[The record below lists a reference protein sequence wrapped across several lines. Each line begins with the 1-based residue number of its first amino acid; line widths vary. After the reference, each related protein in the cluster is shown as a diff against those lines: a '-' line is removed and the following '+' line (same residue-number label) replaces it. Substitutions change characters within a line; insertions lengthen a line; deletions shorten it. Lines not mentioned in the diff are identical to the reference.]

1 MNIAYSQS
9 ILALTML
16 VATSLSQAAT
26 PTSQY
31 FSDVTGSLTTD
42 GFNQLTASRLGAGTT
57 GIAAIVDGINSN
69 VPAGDAEFKRTYGNA
84 YPASL
89 GLYQWSGTPYSTFS
103 ISDATLLP
111 NLGSIVFQSEVF
123 PGGNQSLGGQGG
135 LAAAISDVYLSYNGG
150 TQLLAASSFSL
161 SDAPVNE
168 DSPFYDPANP
178 VAEGAVGYFTWD
190 FSGIS
195 DPITSYE
202 ISFLVHL
209 HSSVVAFQVDQ
220 IAAVPEPSEYALL
233 LGGLA
238 LVGFMARR
246 KKNTQA

>member
-1 MNIAYSQS
+1 MKIAYTQS
-9 ILALTML
+9 ILALSL
-16 VATSLSQAAT
+16 LAAASVAQAAT
-26 PTSQY
+26 STSQY
-31 FSDVTGSLTTD
+31 FPDVEDSLATD
-42 GFNQLTASRLGAGTT
+42 GFNQLIASRLGSGTAGQQ
-57 GIAAIVDGINSN
+57 ALVDGVVSN
-69 VPAGDAEFKRTYGNA
+69 APAGDAVLTRTYGNA

-89 GLYQWSGTPYSTFS
+89 GLYQWTGTDYSLFS
-103 ISDATLLP
+103 ITDNTLISDIGP
-111 NLGSIVFQSEVF
+111 IVFQSEVF
-123 PGGNQSLGGQGG
+123 PGGNQSLGGQSG

-150 TQLLAASSFSL
+150 NQLLAASSFTL
-161 SDAPVNE
+161 SDAPVDEN
-168 DSPFYDPANP
+168 SPFWDPENP

-220 IAAVPEPSEYALL
+220 IAAAVPEPSAYALM

-238 LVGFMARR
+238 LVGFAARR
-246 KKNTQA
+246 KKA